1 MAGKF
6 SKLSTGWAPERAED
20 DGINEHIVGPGSRL
34 VRVVLAKATKR
45 LFIEIWWNM
54 FGSP

>member
-6 SKLSTGWAPERAED
+6 SKLSTGWVPERAED